1 MPPPGDPGGLGE
13 GGGEGLLHDRHRVG
27 ELERL
32 RAGVLA
38 CHDGLEVP
46 VRPHELPGGGDVL
59 GDAVQVA
66 VQVHAEQVERVT
78 ARLSDVVEELPRRAA
93 RLAAE
98 HVVAAAAE
106 DDRRGRVDLL
116 DRAVH
121 GLQLLGVLRRGARP
135 EQAGVA
141 RLVVALPVPD
151 AAFPGLVDTVPDHL
165 ADELG
170 VRALVQGGRGRQ
182 KSVSCLVPHGEL
194 EHNVIQSSSSPVS
207 WPSRASTVSQ
217 RYWPGS
223 GSTCDQYR

>member
-1 MPPPGDPGGLGE
+1 MNC
-13 GGGEGLLHDRHRVG
+13 
-27 ELERL
+27 
-32 RAGVLA
+32 LA
-38 CHDGLEVP
+38 V
-46 VRPHELPGGGDVL
+46 V
-59 GDAVQVA
+59 GDAVHVA

-78 ARLSDVVEELPRRAA
+78 ARLGDVVEELPRRAA

-121 GLQLLGVLRRGARP
+121 GLQLLGVLGRGARP

-182 KSVSCLVPHGEL
+182 EVGRLPGPPRRAGAQRDPELLVAGQLAEQGVYRVPAVLAGLGFDLRPVQVGPDQAGPQCAGLRHEL
-194 EHNVIQSSSSPVS
+194 PGRAEQAVADAAHHAEPDSP
-207 WPSRASTVSQ
+207 WLE
-217 RYWPGS
+217 
-223 GSTCDQYR
+223 